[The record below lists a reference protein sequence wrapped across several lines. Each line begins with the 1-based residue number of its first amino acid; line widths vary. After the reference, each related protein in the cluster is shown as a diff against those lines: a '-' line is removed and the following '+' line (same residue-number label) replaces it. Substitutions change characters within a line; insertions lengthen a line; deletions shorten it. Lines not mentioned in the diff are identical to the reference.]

1 MSNKLVVV
9 TCVGTGIGVI
19 SGLVWNR
26 MNTSDKVI
34 DEKKITNDGELEPA
48 TKECKCPMA
57 NFAGVSVATGV
68 LSGALTWYFYP
79 Q

>member
-1 MSNKLVVV
+1 
-9 TCVGTGIGVI
+9 
-19 SGLVWNR
+19 
-26 MNTSDKVI
+26 MNTRDKVVGE
-34 DEKKITNDGELEPA
+34 EKTTSGGELEPA

-57 NFAGVSVATGV
+57 NFAGVSVTTGV

>member
-1 MSNKLVVV
+1 MSNKLLVV

-26 MNTSDKVI
+26 MNTSDKVV
-34 DEKKITNDGELEPA
+34 DEKKITNDGELEPV

-57 NFAGVSVATGV
+57 NFAGVSVTTGV

>member
-1 MSNKLVVV
+1 MSNKLAVVS
-9 TCVGTGIGVI
+9 CVGASIGVI

-26 MNTSDKVI
+26 MNTSDKVVG
-34 DEKKITNDGELEPA
+34 EENTTSDGELTSS

-57 NFAGVSVATGV
+57 NFAGVSVTTGV

>member
-1 MSNKLVVV
+1 MNNKLLVV

-26 MNTSDKVI
+26 MNTRDKVVGE
-34 DEKKITNDGELEPA
+34 EKTTSGGELEPA

-57 NFAGVSVATGV
+57 NFAGVSVTTGV

>member
-1 MSNKLVVV
+1 MSNKLLVV

-26 MNTSDKVI
+26 MNPYKKVSSEKDSTSD
-34 DEKKITNDGELEPA
+34 GEVEPV

-57 NFAGVSVATGV
+57 NFAGVSVTTGV

-79 Q
+79 H